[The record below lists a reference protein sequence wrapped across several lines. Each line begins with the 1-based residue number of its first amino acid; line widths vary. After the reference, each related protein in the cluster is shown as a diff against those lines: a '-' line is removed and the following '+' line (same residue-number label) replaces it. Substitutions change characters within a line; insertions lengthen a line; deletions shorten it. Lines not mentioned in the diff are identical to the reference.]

1 MNPSVAPYPRF
12 RSFLPATA
20 TPNSGGFLY
29 TAVPGTLVVP
39 NQQIP
44 QYPATTYTDSTAQ
57 MQNPNP
63 IVLDA
68 SGEADVWLS
77 DYTKLV
83 LTNAQNNVIWSVD
96 NVSSSPLP
104 SPTTSQWVTQAS
116 QAVFIDAT
124 HFSVPGNQT
133 ASFVPGTRLQTTI
146 SGGSIYGTVFASS
159 SGGTPVVTTVTV
171 VWDSTALN
179 SSVTSVALGIIL
191 AGVGSLPINPPI
203 IHTGNVTL
211 APSDLNHIHQFN
223 SLTPCTAIIQA
234 AGTVAPGSW
243 YRLKNVSTG
252 VVSIT
257 GQTIDGVPVTLGQYN
272 EIWPYGDGT
281 SWYGKRI

>member
-1 MNPSVAPYPRF
+1 
-12 RSFLPATA
+12 
-20 TPNSGGFLY
+20 
-29 TAVPGTLVVP
+29 VVF
-39 NQQIP
+39 
-44 QYPATTYTDSTAQ
+44 
-57 MQNPNP
+57 
-63 IVLDA
+63 
-68 SGEADVWLS
+68 
-77 DYTKLV
+77 
-83 LTNAQNNVIWSVD
+83 VD
-96 NVSSSPLP
+96 E
-104 SPTTSQWVTQAS
+104 
-116 QAVFIDAT
+116 T

-133 ASFVPGTRLQTTI
+133 ASFVPGTRLQATI

-223 SLTPCTAIIQA
+223 SLTPCTAIIQD